1 MVFNMSE
8 EKITVSIDQDLEDLI
23 PGFLTNR
30 GEDVKK
36 LRSAFT
42 DGNAE
47 ELRSIG
53 HSLKGVGGGY
63 GFARI
68 SEIGADIESA
78 AKINDLKSIDELI
91 DMMADYLDRLDIIYE
106 EIP

>member
-1 MVFNMSE
+1 MSE

-23 PGFLTNR
+23 PGFLNNR
-30 GEDVKK
+30 EDDVKK
-36 LRSAFT
+36 LRSAL
-42 DGNAE
+42 AE
-47 ELRSIG
+47 ENVDELRSIG

-68 SEIGADIESA
+68 SDIGAEIESA
-78 AKINDLKSIDELI
+78 AKINDLKSINELI

-106 EIP
+106 ELP